1 VRKICLLVLFTL
13 SVAIGRADAADIG
26 IPQHD
31 SDLMRTADLV
41 EVSGTNDLGGAE
53 NFSIHDRKTI
63 RQFTDLLTDDRYIAA
78 PKSLKPKFKSA
89 SAYKIRFSSQ
99 GAPMLELMII
109 GDSIVDIPGDPMFYV
124 ESDSYSENLMA
135 PLLRLR

>member
-1 VRKICLLVLFTL
+1 MRICLLALGALF
-13 SVAIGRADAADIG
+13 VAIGLAKASDIS
-26 IPQHD
+26 IPQRD
-31 SDLMRTADLV
+31 IDLIRTADLV

-53 NFSIHDRKTI
+53 DFSIHDRKAI
-63 RQFTDLLTDDRYIAA
+63 RQFTGLLSDNRYTAA

-89 SAYKIRFSSQ
+89 SAYKIRLSSQ
-99 GAPMLELMII
+99 GVPVLELTII
-109 GDSIVDIPGDPMFYV
+109 GDSILDIPGDPMFYV

>member
-1 VRKICLLVLFTL
+1 MRICLLALVALF
-13 SVAIGRADAADIG
+13 VAIGLAEASDVS
-26 IPQHD
+26 IPQRD
-31 SDLMRTADLV
+31 IDLIRTADLV

-53 NFSIHDRKTI
+53 NFSIHDRKAI
-63 RQFTDLLTDDRYIAA
+63 RQFTDLLADDRYIAA

-89 SAYKIRFSSQ
+89 SAYKIRLSSQ
-99 GAPMLELMII
+99 GVPVLELTVI
-109 GDSIVDIPGDPMFYV
+109 GDSILDIPGDPMFYV

>member
-1 VRKICLLVLFTL
+1 MKICLLTLVALF
-13 SVAIGRADAADIG
+13 VAIDLAEASDIG

-31 SDLMRTADLV
+31 IDLVRTADLV

-53 NFSIHDRKTI
+53 NFSIHDRQTI
-63 RQFTDLLTDDRYIAA
+63 RQFTDLLTDDRYTAV

-89 SAYKIRFSSQ
+89 SAYKIRLSSH
-99 GAPMLELMII
+99 GAPVLDLTII
-109 GDSIVDIPGDPMFYV
+109 GDSILDIPGDPMFYM

>member
-1 VRKICLLVLFTL
+1 MLALVALF
-13 SVAIGRADAADIG
+13 VAIDLAKASDIG

-31 SDLMRTADLV
+31 IDLVRTADLV

-53 NFSIHDRKTI
+53 DFSIHDRQAI
-63 RQFTDLLTDDRYIAA
+63 RQFTDLLTDDRYTAA
-78 PKSLKPKFKSA
+78 PKSLKPKFKS
-89 SAYKIRFSSQ
+89 SSSYKIRFSSQ
-99 GAPMLELMII
+99 GAPVLELTII
-109 GDSIVDIPGDPMFYV
+109 ADSILDIPGDPMFYV

>member
-1 VRKICLLVLFTL
+1 MRICLLALGALF
-13 SVAIGRADAADIG
+13 VAIGLAKASDIS
-26 IPQHD
+26 IPQRD
-31 SDLMRTADLV
+31 IDLIRTADLV

-53 NFSIHDRKTI
+53 DFSIHDRKAI
-63 RQFTDLLTDDRYIAA
+63 RQFTGLLSDNRYTAA

-89 SAYKIRFSSQ
+89 SSYKIRLSSQ
-99 GAPMLELMII
+99 GVPVLELTII
-109 GDSIVDIPGDPMFYV
+109 GDSILDIPGDPLFYV

>member
-1 VRKICLLVLFTL
+1 MRICLLALGALF
-13 SVAIGRADAADIG
+13 VAIGLAKASDIS
-26 IPQHD
+26 IPQRD
-31 SDLMRTADLV
+31 IDLIRTADLV

-53 NFSIHDRKTI
+53 DFSIHDRKAI
-63 RQFTDLLTDDRYIAA
+63 RQFTGLLSDNRYTAA

-89 SAYKIRFSSQ
+89 SAYKIRLSSQ
-99 GAPMLELMII
+99 GVPVLELTII
-109 GDSIVDIPGDPMFYV
+109 GDSILDIPGDSMFYV

>member
-1 VRKICLLVLFTL
+1 MKICLLVLAVLF
-13 SVAIGRADAADIG
+13 VAIDLAEASDIA

-31 SDLMRTADLV
+31 IDLVRTADLV

-53 NFSIHDRKTI
+53 SFSIHDRKTI

-99 GAPMLELMII
+99 GAPVLELMII
-109 GDSIVDIPGDPMFYV
+109 GDSILDIPGDPMFYM

>member
-1 VRKICLLVLFTL
+1 MRICLLALVALF
-13 SVAIGRADAADIG
+13 VAIGLAEA
-26 IPQHD
+26 
-31 SDLMRTADLV
+31 SDVDLV

-53 NFSIHDRKTI
+53 NFSIHDRKAI
-63 RQFTDLLTDDRYIAA
+63 RQFTDLLADDRYIAA

-89 SAYKIRFSSQ
+89 SAYKIRLSSQ
-99 GAPMLELMII
+99 GVPVLELTVI
-109 GDSIVDIPGDPMFYV
+109 GDSILDIPGDPMFYV

>member
-1 VRKICLLVLFTL
+1 MRICLLALVALF
-13 SVAIGRADAADIG
+13 VAIGLAEASDVS

-31 SDLMRTADLV
+31 IDLIRTADIV

-53 NFSIHDRKTI
+53 NFSIHDRQAI
-63 RQFTDLLTDDRYIAA
+63 RQFTGLLSDDRYITA

-99 GAPMLELMII
+99 GVPVLELTII
-109 GDSIVDIPGDPMFYV
+109 GDSILDIPGDPMFYV

>member
-1 VRKICLLVLFTL
+1 MRICLLALVALF
-13 SVAIGRADAADIG
+13 VAIGLAEASDVS
-26 IPQHD
+26 IPQRD
-31 SDLMRTADLV
+31 IDLIRTVDLV

-53 NFSIHDRKTI
+53 NFSIHDRKAI
-63 RQFTDLLTDDRYIAA
+63 RQFTDLLADDRYIAA

-89 SAYKIRFSSQ
+89 SAYKIRLSSQ
-99 GAPMLELMII
+99 GVPVLELTVI
-109 GDSIVDIPGDPMFYV
+109 GDSILDIPGDPMFYV